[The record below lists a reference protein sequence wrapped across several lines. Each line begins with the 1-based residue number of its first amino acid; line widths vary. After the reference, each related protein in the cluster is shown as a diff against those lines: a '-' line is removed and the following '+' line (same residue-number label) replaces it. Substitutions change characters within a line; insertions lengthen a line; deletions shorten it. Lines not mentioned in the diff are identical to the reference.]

1 MVAVYADE
9 ATVQAAVG
17 AVGGAVGVAAVNGP
31 GSVVVSGAAAAV
43 GVVVERLTAAGVRS
57 QGLRVSHAFH
67 SALMEPMLGAFGTAA
82 EGVEHRAPRGRWV
95 STVTGREVEAGEVT
109 GAYWGRQVREPVRF
123 AAALA
128 TARQLGP
135 TVFVEAG
142 PHPVLTALGQ
152 SWLADAA
159 WVPSLRRGHGDRM
172 QMLEALAGLYVH
184 GGPIDWSAVHP
195 TPARRRVSLPTY
207 PWQRKDH
214 WLDGV
219 QIARREVSSE
229 VKPEITSGAPAEDAS
244 RSGEIARRLVEARV
258 ADRGAL
264 ALDYVA
270 QQVATVLRVSR
281 PESLDPRQRLMD
293 MGLDSLMALDLRGRL
308 GVGLGRPE
316 AVPATLIFEHPTIES
331 IAAFVIREAGAAPDS
346 PEAPRHDDRTEP
358 TFEETAARIAHLSED
373 EVEALLLKKL
383 ETL

>member
-1 MVAVYADE
+1 
-9 ATVQAAVG
+9 
-17 AVGGAVGVAAVNGP
+17 
-31 GSVVVSGAAAAV
+31 
-43 GVVVERLTAAGVRS
+43 
-57 QGLRVSHAFH
+57 
-67 SALMEPMLGAFGTAA
+67 
-82 EGVEHRAPRGRWV
+82 
-95 STVTGREVEAGEVT
+95 
-109 GAYWGRQVREPVRF
+109 
-123 AAALA
+123 
-128 TARQLGP
+128 
-135 TVFVEAG
+135 
-142 PHPVLTALGQ
+142 
-152 SWLADAA
+152 
-159 WVPSLRRGHGDRM
+159 
-172 QMLEALAGLYVH
+172 MLEALAGLYVH

-207 PWQRKDH
+207 PWQREDH

-270 QQVATVLRVSR
+270 QQVATVLRGSR

-316 AVPATLIFEHPTIES
+316 AVPATLVFEHPTIES

>member
-1 MVAVYADE
+1 
-9 ATVQAAVG
+9 
-17 AVGGAVGVAAVNGP
+17 
-31 GSVVVSGAAAAV
+31 
-43 GVVVERLTAAGVRS
+43 
-57 QGLRVSHAFH
+57 
-67 SALMEPMLGAFGTAA
+67 MEPMLGAFGTVAGA
-82 EGVEHRAPRGRWV
+82 VEHGAPRGRWV

-135 TVFVEAG
+135 AVFVEAG

-172 QMLEALAGLYVH
+172 QMLEGLAGLYVH

-207 PWQRKDH
+207 PWQREDH

-219 QIARREVSSE
+219 QTSRADVGSDAR
-229 VKPEITSGAPAEDAS
+229 PEITSGAPPAS
-244 RSGEIARRLVEARV
+244 RTGELARRLLEARV
-258 ADRGAL
+258 MDRGAL

-270 QQVATVLRVSR
+270 QQVAAVLRVSR

-316 AVPATLIFEHPTIES
+316 AVPATLIFEHPTIEA
-331 IAAFVIREAGAAPDS
+331 ITAFVIREAGAAADS
-346 PEAPRHDDRTEP
+346 AESPRRDAAPEPVV
-358 TFEETAARIAHLSED
+358 EEAAARIAHLSED